1 MGKIS
6 VLNKHMAELI
16 AAGEVIERPS
26 SVIKELVENSLDAGA
41 KSITV
46 EIKNGG
52 ITFMRVSDDGCG
64 IEHDDIQRAF
74 LRHATSKL
82 AVEEDLENISTF
94 GFRGE
99 AFPSIAAMA
108 RVEVLTR
115 VEGSDSGSRYV
126 IEGGEEVELSE
137 VGCPKGTTVIV
148 RDIFFNT
155 PARMKFLKKDVSEGN
170 AIAGVLDRL
179 ALGNPDVAIKFIRD
193 GKSVL
198 STPGNGKLYDTIYAV
213 LGREAANGM
222 VEVDYSLN
230 GISVKG
236 FISKPENTRPS
247 RALQY
252 TFINSRFVK
261 SNTVMA
267 AVEQGFKGFIM
278 VGKFPAFVL
287 DVKMPFNVV
296 DVNVHPA
303 KIEVRFLN
311 ERPIFECVINGVKS
325 ALLGNTENKQ
335 VIFPTPKKP
344 IENPFL
350 KAQEPVKQENFFSH
364 ISAKEFRESF
374 VSEKKEAVFVP
385 KETVSYKEEIKKAVP
400 VLNALKLEEQP
411 AEKEPEVQ
419 EEVVSYKEEI
429 KKAVP
434 VLNSLKLEEQP
445 AEKEPEVQ
453 EEVVS
458 YKVIGELFATY
469 ILIEQG
475 NALVLIDKHAAHER
489 LLYEKIKRE
498 NGDIAKQ
505 VLMSPSIITLPK
517 DIHALVCDNLEL
529 FETVGFSVED
539 FGSYSVIV
547 REVPAIISIGDIE
560 PIIFE
565 IAEKININKRDVT
578 FEKLDW
584 LYHSVAC
591 RAAIKAND
599 RSSKMELDFLVKELL
614 SNPTLRHCPHGRPIY
629 IQITKK
635 ELEKQFGRTL

>member
-6 VLNKHMAELI
+6 VLDKHMAELI

-26 SVIKELVENSLDAGA
+26 SVIKELVENSIDAGA
-41 KSITV
+41 KNITV
-46 EIKNGG
+46 EIQNGG

-64 IEHDDIQRAF
+64 IEHDDIPKAF

-82 AVEEDLENISTF
+82 MVQEDLENISTF

-99 AFPSIAAMA
+99 AFPSIAAMS

-115 VEGSDSGSRYV
+115 VEESDTGSRYV
-126 IEGGEEVELSE
+126 IEGGEEVEFAE
-137 VGCPKGTTVIV
+137 IGCPKGTTVIV

-170 AIAGVLDRL
+170 AVASILDRL
-179 ALGNPDVAIKFIRD
+179 ALGNPNVAIKFIRD
-193 GKSVL
+193 GKPVL

-213 LGREAANGM
+213 LGREVANGM
-222 VEVDYSLN
+222 VEVDYTLN

-236 FISKPENTRPS
+236 FISKPQNTRPS

-287 DVKMPFNVV
+287 DVKMPFNAV

-311 ERPIFECVINGVKS
+311 ERPIFDCIINGVKS
-325 ALLGNTENKQ
+325 ALLGNTENKE
-335 VIFPTPKKP
+335 VLFPSPKTPA
-344 IENPFL
+344 ENPFL
-350 KAQEPVKQENFFSH
+350 KVQEPVKQENFFSR
-364 ISAKEFRESF
+364 ISAQEFREQF
-374 VSEKKEAVFVP
+374 VKENKLEKKEPVSVP
-385 KETVSYKEEIKKAVP
+385 KDTVYYKEEIKK
-400 VLNALKLEEQP
+400 VLDKFTSPIVKKEEP
-411 AEKEPEVQ
+411 LPEKEPEVV
-419 EEVVSYKEEI
+419 EEVFF
-429 KKAVP
+429 
-434 VLNSLKLEEQP
+434 
-445 AEKEPEVQ
+445 
-453 EEVVS
+453 
-458 YKVIGELFATY
+458 KVIGELFNTY
-469 ILIEQG
+469 ILIEQ
-475 NALVLIDKHAAHER
+475 NEALVLIDKHAAHER

-498 NGDIAKQ
+498 NNEVTKQ
-505 VLMSPSIITLPK
+505 ILLQPSIITLPK
-517 DIHALVCDNLEL
+517 DRHAIVCENLKLFDN
-529 FETVGFSVED
+529 VGFSIED
-539 FGSYSVIV
+539 FGNYTVIV
-547 REVPAIISIGDIE
+547 REVPAIISVSDIE
-560 PIIFE
+560 PIVFE
-565 IAEKININKRDVT
+565 IAEKISVNRNDVT

-584 LYHSVAC
+584 LYHSIAC

-599 RSSKMELDFLVKELL
+599 HSNKIELDYLVKELL

>member
-64 IEHDDIQRAF
+64 IEHDDIQKAF

-82 AVEEDLENISTF
+82 AVEQDLENISTF

-115 VEGSDSGSRYV
+115 VESSDSGSRYV

-193 GKSVL
+193 GKNVL

-213 LGREAANGM
+213 LGREAASGM
-222 VEVDYSLN
+222 IEVDYALN

-236 FISKPENTRPS
+236 FISKPQNARPS

-325 ALLGNTENKQ
+325 ALLTDTENKE
-335 VIFPTPKKP
+335 VVFPTTQKP

-350 KAQEPVKQENFFSH
+350 KAEESVKQENFFSH
-364 ISAKEFRESF
+364 ISAKEFKESF
-374 VSEKKEAVFVP
+374 AEKKELEEKRSVFVP
-385 KETVSYKEEIKKAVP
+385 KETFSYKEEIKKP
-400 VLNALKLEEQP
+400 VEVLQSPKVEETKVV
-411 AEKEPEVQ
+411 EEEP
-419 EEVVSYKEEI
+419 I
-429 KKAVP
+429 
-434 VLNSLKLEEQP
+434 
-445 AEKEPEVQ
+445 
-453 EEVVS
+453 S

-475 NALVLIDKHAAHER
+475 DALVLIDKHAAHER

-498 NGDIAKQ
+498 SGEVTKQ
-505 VLMSPSIITLPK
+505 VLMSPSVITLPK
-517 DIHALVCDNLEL
+517 EQHSVVCENLAL
-529 FETVGFSVED
+529 FENVGFSVED
-539 FGSYSVIV
+539 FGNYSIIV
-547 REVPAIISIGDIE
+547 REVPAIISISDIE
-560 PIIFE
+560 PIVFE
-565 IAEKININKRDVT
+565 IAEKISINKRDVT

-584 LYHSVAC
+584 LYHSIAC

-599 RSSKMELDFLVKELL
+599 KSSQIELDYLVKELL

>member
-6 VLNKHMAELI
+6 VLDKHMAELI

-26 SVIKELVENSLDAGA
+26 SVIKELVENSIDAGA
-41 KSITV
+41 KNITV
-46 EIKNGG
+46 EIQNGG

-64 IEHDDIQRAF
+64 IEHDDIPKAF

-82 AVEEDLENISTF
+82 MVQEDLENISTF

-99 AFPSIAAMA
+99 AFPSIAAMS

-115 VEGSDSGSRYV
+115 VEESDAGSRYV
-126 IEGGEEVELSE
+126 IEGGEEVEFAE
-137 VGCPKGTTVIV
+137 IGCPKGTTVIV

-170 AIAGVLDRL
+170 AVASILDRL
-179 ALGNPDVAIKFIRD
+179 ALGNPNVAIKFIRD
-193 GKSVL
+193 GKPVL

-213 LGREAANGM
+213 LGSEVANGM
-222 VEVDYSLN
+222 VEVDYTLN

-236 FISKPENTRPS
+236 FISKPQNTRPS

-287 DVKMPFNVV
+287 DVKMPFNAV

-311 ERPIFECVINGVKS
+311 KRPIFDCIINGVKS
-325 ALLGNTENKQ
+325 ALLGNTENKE
-335 VIFPTPKKP
+335 VLFPSPKTPT
-344 IENPFL
+344 ENPFL
-350 KAQEPVKQENFFSH
+350 KVQEPVKQENFFSR
-364 ISAKEFRESF
+364 ISAQEFREQF
-374 VSEKKEAVFVP
+374 VKENKLEKKEPVSVP
-385 KETVSYKEEIKKAVP
+385 KDTVYYKEEIKK
-400 VLNALKLEEQP
+400 VLDKFTSPIVKKEEP
-411 AEKEPEVQ
+411 LPEKEPEVV
-419 EEVVSYKEEI
+419 EEVFF
-429 KKAVP
+429 
-434 VLNSLKLEEQP
+434 
-445 AEKEPEVQ
+445 
-453 EEVVS
+453 
-458 YKVIGELFATY
+458 KVIGELFNTY
-469 ILIEQG
+469 ILIEQ
-475 NALVLIDKHAAHER
+475 NEALVLIDKHAAHER
-489 LLYEKIKRE
+489 LLYEKLKRE
-498 NGDIAKQ
+498 NNEVTKQ
-505 VLMSPSIITLPK
+505 ILLQPSIITLPK
-517 DIHALVCDNLEL
+517 DRHAIVCENLEL
-529 FETVGFSVED
+529 FDNVGFSIED
-539 FGSYSVIV
+539 FGNYTVIV
-547 REVPAIISIGDIE
+547 REVPAIISVSDIE
-560 PIIFE
+560 PIVFE
-565 IAEKININKRDVT
+565 IAEKISVNKNDVT

-584 LYHSVAC
+584 LYHSIAC

-599 RSSKMELDFLVKELL
+599 HSNKIELDYLVKELL

>member
-6 VLNKHMAELI
+6 VLDKHMAELI

-26 SVIKELVENSLDAGA
+26 SVIKELVENSIDAGA
-41 KSITV
+41 KNITV
-46 EIKNGG
+46 EIQNGG

-64 IEHDDIQRAF
+64 IEHDDIPKAF

-82 AVEEDLENISTF
+82 MVQEDLENISTF

-99 AFPSIAAMA
+99 AFPSIAAMS

-115 VEGSDSGSRYV
+115 VEESDTGSRYV
-126 IEGGEEVELSE
+126 IEGGEEVEFAE
-137 VGCPKGTTVIV
+137 IGCPKGTTVIV

-170 AIAGVLDRL
+170 AVASILDRL
-179 ALGNPDVAIKFIRD
+179 ALGNPNVAIKFIRD
-193 GKSVL
+193 GKPVL

-213 LGREAANGM
+213 LGREVANGM
-222 VEVDYSLN
+222 VEVDYTLN

-236 FISKPENTRPS
+236 FISKPQNTRPS

-287 DVKMPFNVV
+287 DVKMPFNAV

-311 ERPIFECVINGVKS
+311 ERPIFDCIINGVKS
-325 ALLGNTENKQ
+325 ALLGNTENKE
-335 VIFPTPKKP
+335 VLFPSPKTPA
-344 IENPFL
+344 ENPFL
-350 KAQEPVKQENFFSH
+350 KVQEPVKQENFFSR
-364 ISAKEFRESF
+364 ISAQEFREQF
-374 VSEKKEAVFVP
+374 VKENKLEKKESVSVP
-385 KETVSYKEEIKKAVP
+385 KDTVYYKEEIKK
-400 VLNALKLEEQP
+400 VLNKFTSPVVEEEEP
-411 AEKEPEVQ
+411 LPEKEPEVV
-419 EEVVSYKEEI
+419 EEVFF
-429 KKAVP
+429 
-434 VLNSLKLEEQP
+434 
-445 AEKEPEVQ
+445 
-453 EEVVS
+453 
-458 YKVIGELFATY
+458 KVIGELFNTY
-469 ILIEQG
+469 ILIEQ
-475 NALVLIDKHAAHER
+475 NEALVLIDKHAAHER

-498 NGDIAKQ
+498 NNEVTKQ
-505 VLMSPSIITLPK
+505 ILLQPSIITLPK
-517 DIHALVCDNLEL
+517 DRHAVVCENLEL
-529 FETVGFSVED
+529 FDNVGFSIED
-539 FGSYSVIV
+539 FGNYTVIV
-547 REVPAIISIGDIE
+547 REVPAIISVSDIE
-560 PIIFE
+560 PIVFE
-565 IAEKININKRDVT
+565 IAEKISVNRNDVT

-584 LYHSVAC
+584 LYHSIAC

-599 RSSKMELDFLVKELL
+599 HSNKIELDYLVKELL

>member
-6 VLNKHMAELI
+6 VLDKHMAELI

-26 SVIKELVENSLDAGA
+26 SVIKELVENSIDAGA
-41 KSITV
+41 KNITV
-46 EIKNGG
+46 EIQNGG

-64 IEHDDIQRAF
+64 IEHDDIPKAF

-82 AVEEDLENISTF
+82 MVQEDLENISTF

-99 AFPSIAAMA
+99 AFPSIAAMS

-115 VEGSDSGSRYV
+115 VEESDTGSRYV
-126 IEGGEEVELSE
+126 IEGGEEVEFAE
-137 VGCPKGTTVIV
+137 IGCPKGTTVIV

-170 AIAGVLDRL
+170 AVASILDRL
-179 ALGNPDVAIKFIRD
+179 ALGNPNVAIKFIRD
-193 GKSVL
+193 GKPVL

-213 LGREAANGM
+213 LGREVANGM
-222 VEVDYSLN
+222 VEVDYTLN

-236 FISKPENTRPS
+236 FISKPQNTRPS

-278 VGKFPAFVL
+278 VGKFPTFVL
-287 DVKMPFNVV
+287 DVKMPFNAV

-311 ERPIFECVINGVKS
+311 ERPIFDCIINGVKS
-325 ALLGNTENKQ
+325 ALLGNTENKE
-335 VIFPTPKKP
+335 VLFPSPKTPA
-344 IENPFL
+344 ENPFL
-350 KAQEPVKQENFFSH
+350 KVQEPVKQENFFSR
-364 ISAKEFRESF
+364 ISAQEFREQF
-374 VSEKKEAVFVP
+374 VKENKLEKKEPVSVP
-385 KETVSYKEEIKKAVP
+385 KDTVYYKEEIKK
-400 VLNALKLEEQP
+400 VLDKFTSPIVKKEEP
-411 AEKEPEVQ
+411 LPEKEPEVV
-419 EEVVSYKEEI
+419 EEVFF
-429 KKAVP
+429 
-434 VLNSLKLEEQP
+434 
-445 AEKEPEVQ
+445 
-453 EEVVS
+453 
-458 YKVIGELFATY
+458 KVIGELFNTY
-469 ILIEQG
+469 ILIEQ
-475 NALVLIDKHAAHER
+475 NEALVLIDKHAAHER

-498 NGDIAKQ
+498 NNEVTKQ
-505 VLMSPSIITLPK
+505 ILLQPSIITLPK
-517 DIHALVCDNLEL
+517 DRHAIVCENLEL
-529 FETVGFSVED
+529 FDNVGFSIED
-539 FGSYSVIV
+539 FGNYTVIV
-547 REVPAIISIGDIE
+547 REVPAIISVSDIE
-560 PIIFE
+560 PIVFE
-565 IAEKININKRDVT
+565 IAEKISVNRNDVT

-584 LYHSVAC
+584 LYHSIAC

-599 RSSKMELDFLVKELL
+599 HSNKIELEHLVKELL

>member
-6 VLNKHMAELI
+6 VLDKHMAELI

-26 SVIKELVENSLDAGA
+26 SVIKELVENSIDAGA
-41 KSITV
+41 KNITV
-46 EIKNGG
+46 EIQNGG

-64 IEHDDIQRAF
+64 IEHDDIPKAF

-82 AVEEDLENISTF
+82 MVQEDLENISTF

-99 AFPSIAAMA
+99 AFPSIAAMS

-115 VEGSDSGSRYV
+115 VEESDTGSRYV
-126 IEGGEEVELSE
+126 IEGGEEVEFAE
-137 VGCPKGTTVIV
+137 IGCPKGTTVIV

-170 AIAGVLDRL
+170 AVASILDRL
-179 ALGNPDVAIKFIRD
+179 ALGNPNVAIKFIRD
-193 GKSVL
+193 GKPVL

-213 LGREAANGM
+213 LGREVANGM
-222 VEVDYSLN
+222 VEVDYTLN

-236 FISKPENTRPS
+236 FISKPQNTRPS

-287 DVKMPFNVV
+287 DVKMPFNAV

-311 ERPIFECVINGVKS
+311 ERPIFDCIINGVKS
-325 ALLGNTENKQ
+325 ALLGNTENKE
-335 VIFPTPKKP
+335 VLFPSPKTPA
-344 IENPFL
+344 ENPFL
-350 KAQEPVKQENFFSH
+350 KVQEPVKQENFFSR
-364 ISAKEFRESF
+364 ISAQEFREQF
-374 VSEKKEAVFVP
+374 VKENKLEKKEPVSVP
-385 KETVSYKEEIKKAVP
+385 KDTVYYKEEIKK
-400 VLNALKLEEQP
+400 VLDKFTSPIVEKEEP
-411 AEKEPEVQ
+411 LPEKEPEVV
-419 EEVVSYKEEI
+419 EEVFF
-429 KKAVP
+429 
-434 VLNSLKLEEQP
+434 
-445 AEKEPEVQ
+445 
-453 EEVVS
+453 
-458 YKVIGELFATY
+458 KVIGELFNTY
-469 ILIEQG
+469 ILIEQ
-475 NALVLIDKHAAHER
+475 NEALVLIDKHAAHER

-498 NGDIAKQ
+498 NNEVTKQ
-505 VLMSPSIITLPK
+505 ILLQPSIITLPK
-517 DIHALVCDNLEL
+517 DRHAIVCENLEL
-529 FETVGFSVED
+529 FDNVGFSIED
-539 FGSYSVIV
+539 FGNYTVIV
-547 REVPAIISIGDIE
+547 REVPAIISVSDIE

-565 IAEKININKRDVT
+565 IAEKISVNRNDVT

-584 LYHSVAC
+584 LYHSIAC

-599 RSSKMELDFLVKELL
+599 HSNKIELDYLVKELL